1 MFLAIYDFRICCD
14 IAEVATSKRE
24 YDQAIRSYKEALSH
38 DSSHVKVLLRTLQVL
53 YVKRMETLFEK

>member
-1 MFLAIYDFRICCD
+1 MISCFDNRSCVGDFRICCD

-38 DSSHVKVLLRTLQVL
+38 DSSHVKVAQQ
-53 YVKRMETLFEK
+53 YKI